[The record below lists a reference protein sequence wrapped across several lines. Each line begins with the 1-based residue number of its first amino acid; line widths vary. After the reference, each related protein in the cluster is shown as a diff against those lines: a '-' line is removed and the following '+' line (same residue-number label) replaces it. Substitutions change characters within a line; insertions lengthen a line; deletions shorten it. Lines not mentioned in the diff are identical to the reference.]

1 MHWSW
6 IKPDWL
12 IRRQAAALL
21 VRADVDPSPENL
33 ERLERWRAAAPRQGE
48 ALAKAEAVLGM
59 ADLLAA
65 RPADQEQ
72 YAKPV
77 RGSSARLALAASIA
91 AVAVLL
97 PGAFLLLSGPKG
109 GAPLQAAVLRTG
121 PGETREAR
129 LADGSAVTLWASS
142 TVRVDLLKDR
152 REAVVEKGKATFRI
166 ARDARPF
173 RVSAGS
179 ETALT
184 NDGVIEVVETVDD
197 RHIRLIEGSARIT
210 RPAEPAGD
218 RAVRAPATPPGAPA
232 AGSLAPKRV
241 SFDNVRLADV
251 AAWAN
256 RAGGEQIVIADPAVA
271 ELRVT
276 GVYGSGDASGLARS
290 LAAAFGLE
298 VRAARGRIGLVRGGG
313 R

>member
-1 MHWSW
+1 M
-6 IKPDWL
+6 
-12 IRRQAAALL
+12 
-21 VRADVDPSPENL
+21 
-33 ERLERWRAAAPRQGE
+33 
-48 ALAKAEAVLGM
+48 
-59 ADLLAA
+59 
-65 RPADQEQ
+65 
-72 YAKPV
+72 
-77 RGSSARLALAASIA
+77 
-91 AVAVLL
+91 
-97 PGAFLLLSGPKG
+97 
-109 GAPLQAAVLRTG
+109 
-121 PGETREAR
+121 
-129 LADGSAVTLWASS
+129 TLWASS

-210 RPAEPAGD
+210 RPAEPVGD

-232 AGSLAPKRV
+232 AGSLAPKRI